1 VSYSV
6 WHPFTNMGEFV
17 ENPLI
22 LTKGKGIYLYDK
34 QGNCYLDVNACLWS
48 LSLGYG
54 REDIIEAMMN
64 QAREIACLPL
74 FSRAHQAAVDYA
86 DQLLGYLNGDFSKI
100 FYTSGG
106 SEAIETA
113 IKMSRAYHC
122 VTGNPQKTKV
132 GHFSNSYHGVSL
144 GALSIMGIPSIR
156 KNVGP
161 IPPDSFK
168 IPMSYEINQDNWTEY
183 LDKIEQAILAQNVE
197 TVAAIVIE
205 PVMAAG
211 GIIPIPPQL
220 IQALKKFCVTH
231 NILLILDEIVTG
243 YGRTGKL
250 FAYQGMGIVP
260 DLITVAKAITSG
272 YAPLGGVLVT
282 AKIAEPFM
290 TTDATLNHGFTHGGH
305 PIACAAASKT
315 LDILHSEGIFN
326 HVKDNADY
334 FYQQMQALDDEF
346 EIVEQVW
353 GCGYMYGVKLVDEHD
368 AANLAPFARKYG
380 LLFRRPAENNVIPV
394 VPPLVSTRQDIDD
407 IASRLRTILKEYI
420 LTS

>member
-1 VSYSV
+1 
-6 WHPFTNMGEFV
+6 MGEFL
-17 ENPLI
+17 EDPLI
-22 LTKGKGIYLYDK
+22 LTKGKGINLYDD

-54 REDIIEAMMN
+54 RQDIIEAMTN
-64 QAREIACLPL
+64 QAQELSCLPL
-74 FSRAHQAAVDYA
+74 FGRAHQAAVDYA
-86 DQLLGYLNGDFSKI
+86 EKLLTCLNGDFSKI

-113 IKMSRAYHC
+113 LKMSRAYHC
-122 VTGNPQKTKV
+122 VTGNPRKTKIA
-132 GHFSNSYHGVSL
+132 HFSNSYHGVSL
-144 GALSIMGIPSIR
+144 GALSVMGIPSIR

-161 IPPDSFK
+161 IPPDSFE
-168 IPMSYEINQDNWTEY
+168 IPLSYDINPANWSEY
-183 LDKIEQAILAQNVE
+183 LEKIEYYILAQDVE
-197 TVAAIVIE
+197 TVAAIVME
-205 PVMAAG
+205 PVIAAG

-220 IQALKKFCVTH
+220 IQAIKQFCVEH

-243 YGRTGKL
+243 YGRTGHL
-250 FAYQGMGIVP
+250 FAYQDIGIIP
-260 DLITVAKAITSG
+260 DLITLGKAITSG
-272 YAPLGGVLVT
+272 YAPLGGVLVS

-290 TTDATLNHGFTHGGH
+290 TKDVTLNHGFTHGGH

-315 LDILHSEGIFN
+315 LDILHDEGILN

-334 FYQQMQALDDEF
+334 FCQQMQTLDDEF

-353 GCGYMYGVKLVDEHD
+353 GRGYMYGVKLVDQHD

-407 IASRLRTILKEYI
+407 IATRLRTILKEYLLSI
-420 LTS
+420 

>member
-1 VSYSV
+1 MSYPV
-6 WHPFTNMGEFV
+6 WHPFTNMGEFL
-17 ENPLI
+17 EDPLI
-22 LTKGKGIYLYDK
+22 LTKGEGINLYDE
-34 QGNCYLDVNACLWS
+34 QGNCYLDLNACLWS

-54 REDIIEAMMN
+54 REDIIEAMMD
-64 QAREIACLPL
+64 QAKKIACLPL
-74 FSRAHQAAVDYA
+74 FGRSHQAAVDYA
-86 DQLLGYLNGDFSKI
+86 EKLLGYLNGDFSKI

-113 IKMSRAYHC
+113 LKISRAYHC
-122 VTGNPQKTKV
+122 VTGNPQKTQV

-161 IPPDSFK
+161 VPTDSFE
-168 IPMSYEINQDNWTEY
+168 IPMSYDISQENWEDY
-183 LDKIEQAILAQNVE
+183 VEKIEQCILAQDVK

-205 PVMAAG
+205 PVIAAG
-211 GIIPIPPQL
+211 GIIPIPSQL
-220 IQALKKFCVTH
+220 IRRLKQFCITH

-243 YGRTGKL
+243 YGRTGYL
-250 FAYQGMGIVP
+250 FAYQEIGIVP

-282 AKIAEPFM
+282 AKIADLFM
-290 TTDATLNHGFTHGGH
+290 TGDVTLNHGFTHGGH

-315 LDILHSEGIFN
+315 LDILHSEGILN
-326 HVKDNADY
+326 HIQDNTDY
-334 FYQQMQALDDEF
+334 FSQQMQTLDDEF
-346 EIVEQVW
+346 EIVEQVK
-353 GCGYMYGVKLVDEHD
+353 GCGYMYGVKLVDQHD

-394 VPPLVSTRQDIDD
+394 VPPLVSTRQDIDN
-407 IASRLRTILKEYI
+407 IVTRLRTIITEYLLAI
-420 LTS
+420 

>member
-6 WHPFTNMGEFV
+6 WHPFTNMGEFL
-17 ENPLI
+17 EDPLI

-54 REDIIEAMMN
+54 REDIIEAMMH
-64 QAREIACLPL
+64 QAREIVCLPL
-74 FSRAHQAAVDYA
+74 FSRAHQAAVDYGEK
-86 DQLLGYLNGDFSKI
+86 LLGCLNGDFAKI

-113 IKMSRAYHC
+113 LKISRAYHC
-122 VTGNPQKTKV
+122 VTDNPQKVKI
-132 GHFSNSYHGVSL
+132 GHLSNSYHGVSL
-144 GALSIMGIPSIR
+144 GALSIMGISSIR

-161 IPPDSFK
+161 IPPDSFE
-168 IPMSYEINQDNWTEY
+168 IPISYKINQDNWTKY
-183 LDKIEQAILAQNVE
+183 LDKIEQTILAQDVE
-197 TVAAIVIE
+197 TVAAIAIE
-205 PVMAAG
+205 PVIAAG

-220 IQALKKFCVTH
+220 IQELKKFCVTH

-243 YGRTGKL
+243 YGRTGNL
-250 FAYQGMGIVP
+250 FAYQGIGIVP
-260 DLITVAKAITSG
+260 DLITAAKAITSG

-290 TTDATLNHGFTHGGH
+290 TKDITLNHGFTHGGH

-315 LDILHSEGIFN
+315 LDILHSEGILS
-326 HVKDNADY
+326 HVQDNTDY

-394 VPPLVSTRQDIDD
+394 VPPLISTRQDIDD
-407 IASRLRTILKEYI
+407 IATRLKTILKEY
-420 LTS
+420 LLAN